1 MRSRILAFAQLHLSF
16 ASRVVWR
23 NEAKELAMSEK
34 SLIKSW
40 NGKAAT
46 FVEDARD
53 GTVVVTVEDDRC
65 EMSKDEWEQ
74 LPTHEGK
81 PPENFNKPAL

>member
-1 MRSRILAFAQLHLSF
+1 MP
-16 ASRVVWR
+16 
-23 NEAKELAMSEK
+23 EK
-34 SLIKSW
+34 NLIRSW

-53 GTVVVTVEDDRC
+53 GTVLVVTVEDDRC

-74 LPTHEGK
+74 LPSHGPQGK
-81 PPENFNKPAL
+81 PPENFNKPHRKRAPRAPV